1 VEKVANCRVD
11 ERALCALTHLTDR
24 RVRCNLW
31 QSRGLDGLRCT
42 DTGVNCS
49 PDPKFD
55 FCFLC
60 PGGAVELHPQSQFA
74 PADMIIHLSLV
85 LMRRKAVGGAA
96 GKSRIAH
103 KCDLL
108 RACLIYT
115 GGVVLCVFAS
125 AALCFVSGDEW

>member
-1 VEKVANCRVD
+1 MDCG
-11 ERALCALTHLTDR
+11 ALTPGSIVALTR
-24 RVRCNLW
+24 NLIF
-31 QSRGLDGLRCT
+31 
-42 DTGVNCS
+42 V
-49 PDPKFD
+49 
-55 FCFLC
+55 FCVQVALWNST
-60 PGGAVELHPQSQFA
+60 PQSQFA